1 MATFL
6 EKLNLAMARNNSLLC
21 VGLDPDPAKLPPGV
35 DVLTFNKAIIQATQ
49 HSVCAYK
56 PNLAFYEA
64 LGADGWRILKETIDA
79 VPPDIPVIADAKR
92 GDIGNTAQAYA
103 TAIFEHLGCDA
114 VTVSPYM
121 GRDSLE
127 PFLNYHDRGI
137 FILCRTSNPGAADF
151 QSLPVKGEDGEKP
164 LFRVVAQKAHE
175 WNSAG
180 NVGLVV
186 GGTFPEELRT
196 IRQNYPEMLLLV
208 PGVGAQGGDLNT
220 VLTSGAGY
228 GGKGLIVNISRQ
240 ILYASRGDDF
250 ASAAG
255 EAASGIVRAMN
266 YIRAAWQRNQEAD

>member
-1 MATFL
+1 MNSGLEAILATFL

-137 FILCRTSNPGAADF
+137 FILCRT
-151 QSLPVKGEDGEKP
+151 
-164 LFRVVAQKAHE
+164 
-175 WNSAG
+175 
-180 NVGLVV
+180 
-186 GGTFPEELRT
+186 
-196 IRQNYPEMLLLV
+196 
-208 PGVGAQGGDLNT
+208 
-220 VLTSGAGY
+220 
-228 GGKGLIVNISRQ
+228 
-240 ILYASRGDDF
+240 
-250 ASAAG
+250 
-255 EAASGIVRAMN
+255 
-266 YIRAAWQRNQEAD
+266 

>member
-1 MATFL
+1 MPTFL
-6 EKLNLAMARNNSLLC
+6 EKLTLAAARNNSLLC

-35 DVLTFNKAIIQATQ
+35 DVLSFNKAIIQATR

-64 LGADGWRILKETIDA
+64 LGAEGWRILKETIDS
-79 VPPDIPVIADAKR
+79 VPDDIPVIADAKR
-92 GDIGNTAQAYA
+92 GDIGNTARAYA
-103 TAIFEHLGCDA
+103 AAIFEQLGFDA

-121 GRDSLE
+121 GRDSIE
-127 PFLNYHDRGI
+127 PFLNYRDRGI

-151 QSLPVKGEDGEKP
+151 QSLPVRVEDAEKP
-164 LFRVVAQKAHE
+164 LFQVVARKAHE

-186 GGTFPEELRT
+186 GGTFPEELRS
-196 IRQNYPEMLLLV
+196 IRQAYPGMLLLV

-220 VLTSGAGY
+220 VLTCGAGHD
-228 GGKGLIVNISRQ
+228 GQGLIVNISRQ

-250 ASAAG
+250 ARAAG
-255 EAASGIVRAMN
+255 EAASAIVRAMN
-266 YIRAAWQRNQEAD
+266 YIRSAWQRNQEAD